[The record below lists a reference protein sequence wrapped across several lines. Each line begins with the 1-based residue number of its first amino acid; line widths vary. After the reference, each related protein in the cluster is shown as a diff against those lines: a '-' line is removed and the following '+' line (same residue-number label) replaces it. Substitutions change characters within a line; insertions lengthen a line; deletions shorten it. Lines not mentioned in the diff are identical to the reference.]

1 MIPHKSRFFWAIL
14 DMSFSIRL
22 KNGKLLPSVNKLSVK
37 TSPQGGIN
45 QLGNSLMQ
53 MIHAFTQ
60 VDRDMKIFMEKWYI
74 KDGFLAF
81 KLRIGKRMEF
91 RICLA
96 ASRGWTSEAGGTNF
110 PPDGVDRITIVFLCS
125 VWNCKR
131 FGSKIC
137 QDTSGHIAQPQVRW
151 TFFPGRGIW
160 VTDRD
165 WNWKPPLRYQV
176 FLDDYIHLDI
186 TTSQ

>member
-1 MIPHKSRFFWAIL
+1 MIPHKSRLFRAIL
-14 DMSFSIRL
+14 DLSFALRL
-22 KNGKLLPSVNKLSVK
+22 KKGELPPSGNKFSVK

-96 ASRGWTSEAGGTNF
+96 ASRG
-110 PPDGVDRITIVFLCS
+110 
-125 VWNCKR
+125 
-131 FGSKIC
+131 
-137 QDTSGHIAQPQVRW
+137 
-151 TFFPGRGIW
+151 
-160 VTDRD
+160 
-165 WNWKPPLRYQV
+165 
-176 FLDDYIHLDI
+176 
-186 TTSQ
+186 